1 MEWGRGREEKALTS
15 EAAVL
20 SQVGGVLLYG
30 SADDEI
36 PFLRHGATQ
45 PPLAHRFTRLEAIAQ
60 VLRLRGRKGYPRL
73 CIRPIAALVC

>member
-1 MEWGRGREEKALTS
+1 MESTMEGEEKSFTS

-36 PFLRHGATQ
+36 PFLRQGATQ
-45 PPLAHRFTRLEAIAQ
+45 PPLAHRFTGQER
-60 VLRLRGRKGYPRL
+60 
-73 CIRPIAALVC
+73 

>member
-1 MEWGRGREEKALTS
+1 MESIIEGEEKSLTS

-36 PFLRHGATQ
+36 PF
-45 PPLAHRFTRLEAIAQ
+45 
-60 VLRLRGRKGYPRL
+60 PRL
-73 CIRPIAALVC
+73 CIRPMAALGC